1 MPPEDLIM
9 ADTKVEEKT
18 CLIPTFERNRY
29 FFGKPMTVRDFDA
42 EQQYMIGKSKL
53 QNRLIHGSGIICGM
67 VPSQATITGS
77 KLTVF
82 LTEGA
87 AIDCCG
93 NLIVVNKSDT
103 VEVQAEGTLIDGP
116 HYFYVRFSECVRQ
129 PIMASANVSSCEEV
143 CCYNRIR
150 ETFEVFLSS
159 EAPAAAATAAFT
171 GIVKNNKAQPIVG
184 ARVRASQDGA
194 VQAETLTDISGKFSL
209 GVAAGIP
216 FNVTASATGFAAAT
230 IRDETITLGQT
241 EKKLD
246 DFVLTAQA
254 GTAPANVCM
263 NVTQDYFDSH
273 SKSCRRCDD
282 PKVFLAVANIS
293 GAKVTIDPASI
304 ETRSDRAVVYTNPML
319 HDLLC
324 DHISDFNNPHR
335 TTASQVKA
343 LQNVNGV
350 GNSDD
355 KADVVA
361 RIDIVSDAGDTIKIE
376 NHPET
381 NKIKLKGPPAATQ
394 MPKSVSGAPVLGTS
408 PSFALEDHVHT
419 LEDKVVARKHLS
431 DDVFSNLVF
440 SSDSSITVAQ
450 KATTDISQRQ
460 INLTTKV
467 PPLPGAQTT
476 QVSLN
481 ASAGASEKYARENH
495 VHDLADRVV
504 TNTKLADEI
513 ITRLVTGDGTIT
525 VNGDLTSTPRQIK
538 LTANPAR
545 EVKSVGPEKKV
556 GESPRFAR
564 EDHVHDLRINDQA
577 PDGDGKFRLSVKGNL
592 KIEGGQSNE
601 VIISTTADQTATAKP
616 FQVIT
621 GLVRFEGVR
630 VGEPRTSPPITPGI
644 GFNFAVVLGA
654 LMKEDLVIGELSSF
668 DRSNPLLEA
677 RYTPGTDF
685 FVIDLRDTR
694 PTSEQTALSYVVRW
708 WAIPFTSEIE
718 PVVSLPK

>member
-1 MPPEDLIM
+1 M

-116 HYFYVRFSECVRQ
+116 HYLYVRFSECVRQ

-159 EAPAAAATAAFT
+159 EAPASATAAFT
-171 GIVKNNKAQPIVG
+171 GIVKNSRNQAIVG

-194 VQAETLTDISGKFSL
+194 VQAETLTDISGRFSL

-216 FNVTASATGFAAAT
+216 FNVTASATGFAAVTRSGEA
-230 IRDETITLGQT
+230 IPSGQR
-241 EKKLD
+241 ERNLD

-254 GTAPANVCM
+254 GSAPADVCM

-273 SKSCRRCDD
+273 SKTCRRCDD

-293 GAKVTIDPASI
+293 GANVTIDPASV

-355 KADVVA
+355 RTEVVS
-361 RIDIVSDAGDTIKIE
+361 RIDIVSDGTIQIEPAGSSASANKITIK
-376 NHPET
+376 
-381 NKIKLKGPPAATQ
+381 GPAAATQ
-394 MPKSVSGAPVLGTS
+394 LPKSVNVSPQLGAS
-408 PSFALEDHVHT
+408 SRFALEDHVHT

-460 INLTTKV
+460 INLTAKV

-481 ASAGASEKYARENH
+481 ASAGTSEKYARENH

-504 TNTKLADEI
+504 TKGKLADEVI
-513 ITRLVTGDGTIT
+513 NTLVDAADATIT
-525 VNGDLTSTPRQIK
+525 VTRDLGAARQIK
-538 LTANPAR
+538 LGTNPATD
-545 EVKSVGPEKKV
+545 VSSVGAQKRV
-556 GESPRFAR
+556 GESLRFAR
-564 EDHVHDLRINDQA
+564 EDHVHNLRINDQV

-601 VIISTTADQTATAKP
+601 VIISTTADQTTTAKP

-621 GLVRFEGVR
+621 GLVKFEGVR

-654 LMKEDLVIGELSSF
+654 LMNEDLVIGELSSF
-668 DRSNPLLEA
+668 DKRNPLLEA

-694 PTSEQTALSYVVRW
+694 PASEQTSLSYVVRW

-718 PVVSLPK
+718 PVVTSLPK